1 MKVIGTAGHIDHGK
15 SALVHRLT
23 GMDPD
28 RLLEEK
34 RRGMTIDLG
43 FAWLT
48 LPSGSDVSIV
58 DVPGHER
65 FVKNMLAG
73 AGGIDI
79 ALLVVAADEG
89 VMPQTREHLDIL
101 NLLDVEHG
109 VAALTKADLVDDEW
123 LELVREEVAE
133 LLATTSLRRAPIVP
147 VSVVTDRG
155 LPELLEALDAA
166 VATAPDPQDRGVP
179 YMPIDRVFTISGFGT
194 VATGTL
200 HSGRLQV
207 GQEVEVVPRGKRA
220 RIRTLQTHRRQVDEA
235 EPGARVAANLAGVA
249 RDELARGD
257 MLVRPGSVR
266 TVTRVDARLRVL
278 PDAPFALRDGLA
290 VAIHVGSAERAAT
303 LAILNED
310 KIGPGESGWIQIRF
324 AEPVGALRGQYFIAR
339 LPSPLRTVAGG
350 QIVDVAPRHRRSDKQ
365 ALDRLAGLSSESLSE
380 ATAAALSE
388 RQVRSEAQLAA
399 LLATDRESIAVA
411 LHELAREG
419 RVRKLG
425 NAFIGGANWSD
436 IIGRAER
443 LVKSYQVAHPLQ
455 RGMPKEELR
464 SKIFWPRSTWAAA
477 LRALVET
484 GVIREHG
491 TLVALPGYTGGTATR
506 RDEADRVLE
515 VLGRNPFSP
524 PSGNELLTAAQT
536 DPTLLSAMAL
546 DGEVVRVGDDI
557 YFARSAYESMV
568 SKTMDLLRQHG
579 EVTVGALR
587 DACGTSRKYALS
599 FLEHLD
605 GERITRR
612 MGDVRVPGSKAA
624 AWS

>member
-15 SALVHRLT
+15 STLVHRLT
-23 GMDPD
+23 GIDPD
-28 RLLEEK
+28 RLSEEK

-48 LPSGSDVSIV
+48 LPSGRDVSIV

-73 AGGIDI
+73 AGGVDV

-109 VAALTKADLVDDEW
+109 VVALTKVDLVEDEW
-123 LELVREEVAE
+123 LDLVREEVAE

-147 VSVVTDRG
+147 VSVVTNQG
-155 LPELLEALDAA
+155 LPELLEALDAS
-166 VATAPDPQDRGVP
+166 VAAAPDSPDRGVP

-200 HSGRLQV
+200 HSGRFQV
-207 GQEVEVVPRGKRA
+207 GQEVEVVPSGKRA
-220 RIRTLQTHRRQVDEA
+220 RIRALQTHRRQVDEA
-235 EPGARVAANLAGVA
+235 EPGSRVAANLAGVA

-266 TVTRVDARLRVL
+266 SVTRVDARLRVL

-290 VAIHVGSAERAAT
+290 VAIHLGSAERAAT
-303 LAILNED
+303 LAIFDGD

-324 AEPVGALRGQYFIAR
+324 AEPVGALRGQYFIVR

-350 QIVDVAPRHRRSDKQ
+350 QIADIAPRHRRSDKR
-365 ALDRLAGLSSESLSE
+365 ALDRLVGLSSNSLSE
-380 ATAAALSE
+380 AVVAALPE
-388 RQVRSEAQLAA
+388 HQVRSGAQLAA
-399 LLATDRESIAVA
+399 LLGMDRESIMAT
-411 LHELAREG
+411 LGDLAREG
-419 RVRKLG
+419 QVRKLG
-425 NAFIGGANWSD
+425 TAFISGASWAGLV
-436 IIGRAER
+436 GRVEQA
-443 LVKSYQVAHPLQ
+443 VQSYHLAHPLH

-464 SKIFWPRSTWAAA
+464 SKVSWPRSTWAATV
-477 LRALVET
+477 RALVET
-484 GVIREHG
+484 GVVDEQG
-491 TLVALPGYTGGTATR
+491 ALVALPGYAGGTATR

-515 VLGRNPFSP
+515 VLRQNPFSP

-536 DPTLLSAMAL
+536 DHTLLSAMVL

-557 YFARSAYESMV
+557 FFDRSAYDSMV
-568 SKTMDLLRQHG
+568 SKTMELLRRDG
-579 EVTVGALR
+579 EVSVAALR

-605 GERITRR
+605 GERITKR